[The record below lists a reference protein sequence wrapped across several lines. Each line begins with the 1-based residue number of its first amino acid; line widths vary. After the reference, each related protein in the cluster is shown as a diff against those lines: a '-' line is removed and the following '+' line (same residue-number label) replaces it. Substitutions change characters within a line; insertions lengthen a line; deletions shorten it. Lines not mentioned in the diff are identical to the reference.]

1 MNMKKPSDKPTEST
15 SIAFDR
21 AIVLFADLLG
31 FSKLVEA
38 AVNVTAAKELVKK
51 LDGFA
56 DEFTE
61 ERELDGFYGRKY
73 WIFSDSI
80 VAAWNMRS
88 EATATM
94 TEFDALLEQLSG
106 IACAQG
112 TLMFRDHQ
120 LVRGGVGRG
129 WLREDKD
136 TVVSNALVKAAGL
149 EKCVRNPFIAV
160 EVELYEYFLEHSGR
174 KTYAEDGD
182 PTHTLFIPPAD
193 YTNGLPALDYFLITL
208 GEIDLSR
215 AQMLQSR
222 DLAPGET
229 RDDFRSE
236 CWWENR
242 LSYVREHRQFIMAG
256 LESPAVDVRQKY
268 EALREHHNRR
278 VAELF
283 EEAGLAI

>member
-1 MNMKKPSDKPTEST
+1 MKKPSGRATKST
-15 SIAFDR
+15 SLAFDR

-38 AVNVTAAKELVKK
+38 SKDVTAAKDLVKT

-73 WIFSDSI
+73 WVFSDSI

-94 TEFDALLEQLSG
+94 TEFDALLQQLSS
-106 IACAQG
+106 IAAAQG
-112 TLMFRDHQ
+112 MLMIRDHQ
-120 LVRGGVGRG
+120 LVRGGIGRG

-136 TVVSNALVKAAGL
+136 TIVSSALVKAARL
-149 EKCVRNPFIAV
+149 EKCVINPFIAV
-160 EVELYEYFLEHSGR
+160 EPELYTYFLEHSGR
-174 KTYAEDGD
+174 ETYAVSID
-182 PTHTLFIPPAD
+182 PIHTLFIPPAD
-193 YTNGLPALDYFLITL
+193 YTNGLPALDYFLISL

-215 AQMLQSR
+215 AQTLQAR
-222 DLAPGET
+222 DINPGEE
-229 RDDFRSE
+229 RDNFRSK
-236 CWWENR
+236 CWWDNR
-242 LSYVREHRQFIMAG
+242 LRYVRNHRQFIVEG
-256 LESPAVDVRQKY
+256 LGSPAEDVRLKY

-278 VAELF
+278 VAEHF
-283 EEAGLAI
+283 EEAALVI

>member
-1 MNMKKPSDKPTEST
+1 MKKPSGKPTGST
-15 SIAFDR
+15 SIVFDR

-31 FSKLVEA
+31 FSKLVEVA
-38 AVNVTAAKELVKK
+38 DVTTAKELVNK
-51 LDGFA
+51 LDEFA
-56 DEFTE
+56 EEFTE
-61 ERELDGFYGRKY
+61 EHELDGFYGRKY

-88 EATATM
+88 EAAATM

-106 IACAQG
+106 IAEAQG
-112 TLMFRDHQ
+112 MLMLRDHQ

-136 TVVSNALVKAAGL
+136 TVVSSALVKAARL
-149 EKCVRNPFIAV
+149 EKCVKNPFIAV
-160 EVELYEYFLEHSGR
+160 EAELYKYFLEHSGR
-174 KTYAEDGD
+174 KTYAEDVD

-215 AQMLQSR
+215 AQMLQAR
-222 DLAPGET
+222 DIDPGEK
-229 RDDFRSE
+229 RDDFRSK

-242 LSYVREHRQFIMAG
+242 LRYVREHRQFIIGG
-256 LESPAVDVRQKY
+256 LGSPATDVRLKY

-283 EEAGLAI
+283 DEAQLAI